1 MQYLDSFVTW
11 VARNVNGGTAPLAY
25 NDQQKQISDQICQDM
40 TDLMKSQNLKEF
52 HVLALYNECLLKDIH
67 PLNVASIYK
76 K

>member
-1 MQYLDSFVTW
+1 MKYPDSFVTW

-25 NDQQKQISDQICQDM
+25 NDRQKRISDRICQNM
-40 TDLMKSQNLKEF
+40 TDIMEKENLTEF